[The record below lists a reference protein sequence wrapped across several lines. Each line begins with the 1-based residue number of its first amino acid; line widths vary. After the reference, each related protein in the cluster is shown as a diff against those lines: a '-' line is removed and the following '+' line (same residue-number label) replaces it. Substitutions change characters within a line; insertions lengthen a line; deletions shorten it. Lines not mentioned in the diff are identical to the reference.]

1 MSYCFCTP
9 FGWPQVEP
17 QDTEKAKNNTG
28 EILGT
33 LLQQQYRDV
42 NPCKVWEAN
51 LGDQGTVPT
60 SVQHSGRS
68 SA

>member
-1 MSYCFCTP
+1 MSSCFCTA
-9 FGWPQVEP
+9 FGRPQVEP

-28 EILGT
+28 EFLRT
-33 LLQQQYRDV
+33 LPQQQYRDV
-42 NPCKVWEAN
+42 NSRKVWEAN